1 MTVHA
6 TGTPYICR
14 RWRWAFGPFETVS
27 GESHSKRI
35 RYTKQAEKL
44 ENAIQRCV
52 HNSTR
57 LLERNI
63 YYIISS
69 ISFVAIPNELEMATM
84 QKVKTDALF

>member
-1 MTVHA
+1 MLQAPLIFVADGVGLLVHLR
-6 TGTPYICR
+6 PC
-14 RWRWAFGPFETVS
+14 

-52 HNSTR
+52 HNSIR

-84 QKVKTDALF
+84 QKVKTDTLF